1 MGERWGVGVGGFFCA
16 GHNKWGL
23 DALYNIFKI
32 VYKQKKEF
40 VMVYSLVD
48 IDAKSYDGNMV
59 FLYGDEGA
67 ERNLPLGRREV
78 ELVKGKRARGE
89 KDFVVGFD
97 RLPKRLYFVSFDS
110 ERGASEVQ
118 EGLRR
123 RAMEVLKLM
132 ERDGV
137 KEAGLSGEGTLP
149 EEVAAFVEGLTLAD
163 YSFDRYKSR
172 ECYHLDRVEVSSMFL
187 KEEELESQERLW
199 NRIWWC
205 REWVNMPVADLNAE
219 RFAEELEE
227 VAKDLEGVKCTV
239 MDRKK
244 IESLRMGGL
253 LGVNKGSVDEPR
265 FVVLEYDGGA
275 RPEGLAAGQPEK
287 GQRPAGAPEEQPIVL
302 VGKGV
307 MYDTGGLNIKPEDY
321 MQEMKSDMA
330 GAATMASVVFAA
342 ADNRLP
348 VRVVALLPLTDNR
361 PGFNAYA
368 ADDILTMYDGTTVE
382 VVNTDAEGRLI
393 LADAIAYAV
402 KNYNPK
408 VIIDAA
414 TLTGAAVRA
423 ISTFGIAAMQ
433 TNAEREMEMLKIVG
447 EEVYERLVEFPM
459 WKEYDELIKSEYADL
474 RNCGTTPQAGT
485 ITAGK
490 FLAHFA
496 KDVPY
501 VHLDIAGVAY
511 FTKAQQYYRAGASGV
526 GVRLLYA
533 YLQMQNN

>member
-1 MGERWGVGVGGFFCA
+1 M
-16 GHNKWGL
+16 
-23 DALYNIFKI
+23 I
-32 VYKQKKEF
+32 
-40 VMVYSLVD
+40 YSLQD
-48 IDAKSYDGNMV
+48 INPKTYEGDMI
-59 FLYGDEGA
+59 FMYGDESA
-67 ERNLPLGRREV
+67 ERVLPLGKREV
-78 ELVKGKRARGE
+78 ELVKGKRNEGSEDA
-89 KDFVVGFD
+89 KNFVVAFD
-97 RLPKRLYFVSFDS
+97 RLPSRLYFVSFDS
-110 ERGASEVQ
+110 ERKGAEVQ
-118 EGLRR
+118 ERLRLL
-123 RAMEVLKLM
+123 AAEVLRLL

-137 KEAGLSGEGTLP
+137 REVALCGEGTLP
-149 EEVAAFVEGLTLAD
+149 EEVAAMVEGLTLAD
-163 YSFDRYKSR
+163 YSFDRYKSK
-172 ECYHLDRVEVSSMFL
+172 ECYHLERLAVSRVFFS
-187 KEEELESQERLW
+187 EEELESQRRLW
-199 NRIWWC
+199 NRIFWC

-219 RFAEELEE
+219 RFADELEA
-227 VAKDLEGVKCTV
+227 VARDLEGVKCTV

-253 LGVNKGSVDEPR
+253 LGVNRGSVDEPR
-265 FVVLEYDGGA
+265 FVVLEYDGC
-275 RPEGLAAGQPEK
+275 AGVGSDEC
-287 GQRPAGAPEEQPIVL
+287 GVMSDEGAPGERPIVL

-307 MYDTGGLNIKPEDY
+307 MYDTGGLNIKPDDY

-342 ADNRLP
+342 ADNGLP

-361 PGFNAYA
+361 PGGNAYA

-393 LADAIAYAV
+393 LADAIAYGV
-402 KNYNPK
+402 KNYNPR

-433 TNAEREMEMLKIVG
+433 TNAERELELLKIVG
-447 EEVYERLVEFPM
+447 EEVHERLVEFPM
-459 WKEYDELIKSEYADL
+459 WREYDELIKSEYADL

-496 KDVPY
+496 KDVPF

-511 FTKAQQYYRAGASGV
+511 FTKAQGYYRAGASGY
-526 GVRLLYA
+526 GTRLLYG
-533 YLQMQNN
+533 YLQVQ